1 MSKFKFSKS
10 EIALY
15 GAITCVANLIAT
27 FLVILI
33 LKPILP
39 RINNNATIFIILL
52 VIGVLAVSL
61 GIIALFFKRR
71 VPQHYQISDNKYCW
85 LKQGL
90 LLVLPGELFRFL
102 LSLFTLGN
110 SNSTGLLSILPTF
123 LFENTYMIWSGRHEA
138 IRQKLNFVFLDF
150 IAYIGV
156 YLPYIVVYLIAV
168 LAIYRAFWNVGKRE
182 REEMIVHESRPRFY

>member
-1 MSKFKFSKS
+1 MSKSKFSKS
-10 EIALY
+10 EIVLY
-15 GAITCVANLIAT
+15 GVITCVANLIAT
-27 FLVILI
+27 FLIILV
-33 LKPILP
+33 LKTILP
-39 RINNNATIFIILL
+39 VINNNTAAFIILL

-61 GIIALFFKRR
+61 GITALFFKRR
-71 VPQHYQISDNKYCW
+71 APQHYLASDDKYCW

-90 LLVLPGELFRFL
+90 LLVLPGEGFRFL

-110 SNSTGLLSILPTF
+110 SNNTGLMSMLPTF
-123 LFENTYMIWSGRHEA
+123 LFENTYIIWSGRHEA
-138 IRQKLNFVFLDF
+138 IRQRLSFVFLDF
-150 IAYIGV
+150 IAYIGA